1 MRLSRVV
8 VKNYRSF
15 DTSDIELS
23 EPVTCIIGENNA
35 GKSNL
40 VSAIRLC
47 LDVSFPTAFR
57 SLRRED
63 IHVGANIAF
72 PTQVLIGIELTDFAG
87 KTNEEALVATWESK
101 KGTARIFYRFR
112 PKPDVVAALENKERE
127 PGTLSLEDYRWE
139 IKAGGNPQIDLNDI
153 DWTTDIGEVVRF
165 QDLQS
170 FLVVMMPA
178 LRDVE
183 SDLRSVRT
191 SPLVRLIEATNISVN
206 DQLVLVDIL
215 KKANEEI
222 EQSKTIADLG
232 NQIEASF
239 KQVSGPAFE
248 MGVALGLSEADFAS
262 ILRLLKVLLSNEVMK
277 RFEPVRNGLGLNNIL
292 YIAIWFQYFK
302 KRLELGKSAGQLLLI
317 EEPEAHL
324 HPQLQIALY
333 SALKLIPSQSILT
346 THSTHITSQA
356 KLSSLVALTI
366 GAAGRIASSVPAKS
380 SNLTPSEIKD
390 LERYLDATKSTLL
403 FARSVMLVEGPA
415 ELFLIPALVRKH
427 LDIDLERSGIS
438 VVAIM
443 GVHFEPF
450 AKLFGPTSL
459 PKKCAIVAD
468 ADLSASDATA
478 LAVLGEEPS
487 KPNLEALKNAYLSI
501 YLGATTFERECA
513 PPENLPMYVAAC
525 KELGASKTVA
535 KLEKGI
541 KALSSGKLNTP
552 QLEAEANRMR
562 DLVLTAAKGY
572 GKARF
577 AQVAAKHVDVS
588 GKLPDYISQAVSW
601 LRT

>member
-1 MRLSRVV
+1 MRLSRIV

-15 DTSDIELS
+15 DVSEIEIS
-23 EPVTCIIGENNA
+23 EAVTCVIGENNA

-40 VSAIRLC
+40 ISAIRLC
-47 LDVSFPTAFR
+47 LDVGFPTAFR

-63 IHVGANIAF
+63 IYVGADIAF

-101 KGTARIFYRFR
+101 KGVARVFYRFR
-112 PKPDVVAALENKERE
+112 PKPDVIAALENGERK

-139 IKAGGNPQIDLNDI
+139 IRAGGNPKIDLTDI
-153 DWTTDIGEVVRF
+153 DWNTEIGEAVRF

-170 FLVVMMPA
+170 FLVVTMPA

-191 SPLVRLIEATNISVN
+191 SPLVRLIEATNISVS
-206 DQLVLVDIL
+206 DQSLLVDIL

-222 EQSKTIADLG
+222 EKSKTIADLG

-277 RFEPVRNGLGLNNIL
+277 RFEPARNGLGLNNIL

-302 KRLELGKSAGQLLLI
+302 KRLELGKSAGQVLLI

-333 SALKLIPSQSILT
+333 SALKLVPSQSILT

-356 KLSSLVALTI
+356 KLTSLVSLTI
-366 GAAGRIASSVPAKS
+366 GVAGKIAASVPAKS
-380 SNLTPSEIKD
+380 GKLSPPEMAD

-403 FARSVMLVEGPA
+403 FARRVMLVEGPA
-415 ELFLIPALVRKH
+415 ELFLIPALVRQH
-427 LDIDLERSGIS
+427 LGIDLERSGIS

-450 AKLFGPTSL
+450 AKLFGPNSL

-468 ADLSASDATA
+468 ADLSASDAAA
-478 LAVLGEEPS
+478 LAALGEAPS
-487 KPNLEALKNAYLSI
+487 KPNLQTLKSEHLGI

-513 PPENLPMYVAAC
+513 PPENLPMYVAVC
-525 KELGASKTVA
+525 KELGATKTAA
-535 KLEKGI
+535 KLEKGL
-541 KALSSGKLNTP
+541 KALSSGKLTVP
-552 QLEAEANRMR
+552 EFEAEATSMR

-577 AQVAAKHVDVS
+577 AQVAAKHVDKS
-588 GKLPDYISQAVSW
+588 GKLPDYISQAISW
-601 LRT
+601 LQA